1 MDNYND
7 IDLINEMDL
16 LTLLDTHQFTLRELI
31 KMRYNINRRLMNTSG
46 SEEDLHFYKNFAE
59 RIDSSIKDAIFQY
72 IRRRR
77 NEVLSSAN
85 IRGLNNEQL
94 EEEFK
99 RIDTELQKEFKR
111 IHTELQNIRFPEN
124 YEENQP
130 PNQQTPPFQIAE
142 GKKTRRKKIPKIP
155 KSKRPKRPKTPKSK
169 RRGRPRK

>member
-1 MDNYND
+1 MDNYNN
-7 IDLINEMDL
+7 IDLINEMEL

-85 IRGLNNEQL
+85 IRGLNNIQL

-111 IHTELQNIRFPEN
+111 IHNELQNIPFPEN

-130 PNQQTPPFQIAE
+130 PNQIAE
-142 GKKTRRKKIPKIP
+142 GKKTRRKKKPKT
-155 KSKRPKRPKTPKSK
+155 PKRPKTPKSK
-169 RRGRPRK
+169 RKTIGRPRK